1 MNVAKIIRVIG
12 YAVYTILWS
21 PVIVLGLIG
30 APIVAAGLSIRN
42 GGTGKE
48 CIDAYKDLLFRQ
60 FAKSTVTI
68 MERINY

>member
-48 CIDAYKDLLFRQ
+48 CIDAYKDLLFRPIKHDMN
-60 FAKSTVTI
+60 FIRTG
-68 MERINY
+68 EW